1 MLPKEHHVVSL
12 ATLRACAGSRGS
24 GIMHQ
29 IKLVARF
36 RDGRVL
42 KGTTE
47 NFNPLS
53 GGFHLM
59 PEPASVD
66 GKPVSIRLAELKAVF
81 VVQDF
86 RGKPGHVEKKTFTSK
101 NASLGARLRITF
113 SDGEVIVG
121 HSLNYDPQGPGF
133 FVFPADPAS
142 NNQRIYVVNGAIKDV
157 KQVA

>member
-1 MLPKEHHVVSL
+1 MTDAFDEAPFCMARLAGVPK
-12 ATLRACAGSRGS
+12 GS
-24 GIMHQ
+24 GIMQQ

-53 GGFHLM
+53 GGFHLL
-59 PEPASVD
+59 PEPALAD
-66 GKPVSIRLAELKAVF
+66 RKPVSIRLAELKAVF

-86 RGKPGHVEKKTFTSK
+86 RGKPGHVERKTFTGK
-101 NASLGARLRITF
+101 DSLRGTRLRITF

-133 FVFPADPAS
+133 FLFPADPAS
-142 NNQRIYVVNGAIKDV
+142 NNQRIYVVNGAIRDV